1 MPSIVWPTF
10 AGSMSN
16 AVVIFNFRPRPLKY
30 LVMAWPRC
38 PMPMTA
44 MLVTDVAVEDVADEI
59 DEHLHV
65 VALLRVARK
74 ADEHQVAAHL
84 HRRDAVD
91 AGQHVGEDVG
101 NPLLVAGEQRTAV
114 LAQPFDRFFRGY
126 WKMPW
131 SDYSSVM
138 V

>member
-44 MLVTDVAVEDVADEI
+44 MLVTVS
-59 DEHLHV
+59 LSRM
-65 VALLRVARK
+65 LLMK
-74 ADEHQVAAHL
+74 SMS
-84 HRRDAVD
+84 
-91 AGQHVGEDVG
+91 
-101 NPLLVAGEQRTAV
+101 T
-114 LAQPFDRFFRGY
+114 FT
-126 WKMPW
+126 
-131 SDYSSVM
+131 S
-138 V
+138 